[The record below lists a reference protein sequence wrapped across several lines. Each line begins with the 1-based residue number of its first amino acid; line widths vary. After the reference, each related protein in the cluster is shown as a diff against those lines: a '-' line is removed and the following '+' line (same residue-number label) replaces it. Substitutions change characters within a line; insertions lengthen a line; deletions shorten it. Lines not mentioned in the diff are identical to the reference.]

1 MAAALICV
9 ISVAVFLQFF
19 VSYCRS
25 VLAVSRKVDLSERV
39 REVSGIANRNI
50 GADDFARLV
59 QLVRLCPEQGDD
71 ETEIR
76 AVGAYY
82 GLMRTLKRLT
92 TFLIPGVAPWTERE
106 CTSCS
111 HFAAVALDR
120 RISYSRDLFTQQV
133 ADRT

>member
-1 MAAALICV
+1 MGAALIC
-9 ISVAVFLQFF
+9 ILSVAVFVQFF

-25 VLAVSRKVDLSERV
+25 VLAVSRRVELSDRV
-39 REVSGIANRNI
+39 REVSGISNRSVS
-50 GADDFARLV
+50 ADDFSRLV

-76 AVGAYY
+76 AVGTYY
-82 GLMRTLKRLT
+82 GLLRIIKYFS
-92 TFLIPGVAPWTERE
+92 TFLIPGFGPWTERE
-106 CTSCS
+106 CTHCS